1 MFAPTPDMQ
10 SPPLDSGEIHVWTAT
25 LTADGEALTH
35 HRALLADD
43 ERARA
48 DRFLPSRVRER
59 FIVAR
64 AILRRLLSV
73 YVRSD
78 PSALRFGYADNGKPY
93 LAHGSGLCF
102 NLSHAEDTA
111 VIAITSQREIGI
123 DIEATTREV
132 DVLGVARKVFSPDE
146 IARLTAL
153 APEERPAAFFRLWT
167 RKEAYIKARGDGFGY
182 PTQSFSVS
190 HLPGD
195 RDALLADA
203 RHAVAH
209 LDWRIT
215 EIVAPAGFCAALGGP
230 GRDWSVLRFDA
241 GSW

>member
-93 LAHGSGLCF
+93 LAHGSGTE
-102 NLSHAEDTA
+102 SAEPPFVGTDLGDEFDESVVLA
-111 VIAITSQREIGI
+111 PGMVMVLEPVIWDDGDGGFRAEQMIAITQDGWTSLS
-123 DIEATTREV
+123 D
-132 DVLGVARKVFSPDE
+132 
-146 IARLTAL
+146 LT
-153 APEERPAAFFRLWT
+153 W
-167 RKEAYIKARGDGFGY
+167 DG
-182 PTQSFSVS
+182 
-190 HLPGD
+190 
-195 RDALLADA
+195 
-203 RHAVAH
+203 
-209 LDWRIT
+209 W
-215 EIVAPAGFCAALGGP
+215 E
-230 GRDWSVLRFDA
+230 
-241 GSW
+241 